1 MENKKTKLKIKE
13 KRNGNSDRIKF
24 YGFKKKLGRGFSV
37 CFPCF
42 KNRSLYS
49 SQFAQKNE
57 AMVWIKQL

>member
-24 YGFKKKLGRGFSV
+24 TDSKKLGRGLSV

-57 AMVWIKQL
+57 AMVLMK

>member
-1 MENKKTKLKIKE
+1 METAIGYNFTD
-13 KRNGNSDRIKF
+13 S
-24 YGFKKKLGRGFSV
+24 KKLGRGFSV